1 MDMSLFKPQRTQRSF
16 LDTDVY
22 DRLIPKDHLLVKLN
36 QKMDWSFIED
46 ACRPFYQ
53 ERGRMGENPVVLFKM
68 LLLAYLYDISER
80 RIEIDCTLHILYK
93 AFLGLEVDEKAPDH
107 STLTRFR
114 DRLGEE
120 GFRTIFNR
128 LVEQAR
134 SAGIVADRLR
144 IVDSTHQLAN
154 VDILRANKRQP
165 RDKDDDD
172 KTVLPGSPDPDARF
186 GHKTETKKFFGFKHH
201 IGVDADSGLIVAQ
214 ATSGGNIADD
224 DYLMPLAS
232 GPPPAFL
239 TADKLYDKP
248 HHHQD
253 LKTRG
258 IKSHI
263 IRKST
268 TPDPEDPQYQYHCR
282 QRKQIERVFAVLKK
296 YHHGGRA
303 RYWSLARVRV
313 QNLMTDVVYNLKLLA
328 RDRQPDGGDVCLI
341 TV

>member
-1 MDMSLFKPQRTQRSF
+1 MSLFKPQRTQRTF
-16 LDTDVY
+16 MDATVY

-53 ERGRMGENPVVLFKM
+53 ERGRMGENPVLLFKM
-68 LLLAYLYDISER
+68 LFLAYLYDISER

-128 LVEQAR
+128 LVELAR

-154 VDILRANKRQP
+154 VDILRANVRQP
-165 RDKDDDD
+165 RDQDDDD
-172 KTVLPGSPDPDARF
+172 KTVLPGSSDPDARF
-186 GHKTETKKFFGFKHH
+186 GHKTEKKTFFGYKHH
-201 IGVDADSGLIVAQ
+201 IGIDADSGLIVSQ

-224 DYLMPLAS
+224 DYLIPLAS
-232 GPPPAFL
+232 GPPPEAL

-248 HHHQD
+248 HHHQR
-253 LKTRG
+253 LKARG

-263 IRKST
+263 IRKDTS
-268 TPDPEDPQYQYHCR
+268 PQPEDPQYPKHCR
-282 QRKQIERVFAVLKK
+282 QRQQIERVFAVLKK

-303 RYWSLARVRV
+303 RYWGRARVSV
-313 QNLMTDVVYNLKLLA
+313 QNLMVDVVYNLKLLGQNVFP
-328 RDRQPDGGDVCLI
+328 DSGVVRQKI
-341 TV
+341 A

>member
-16 LDTDVY
+16 LDATVY

-36 QKMDWSFIED
+36 QKLDWSFIEE
-46 ACRPFYQ
+46 ASRPFYQ
-53 ERGRMGENPVVLFKM
+53 ERGRQGENPVVLFKM

-80 RIEIDCTLHILYK
+80 RIEEDCTYNVLFKH
-93 AFLGLEVDEKAPDH
+93 FLGLEVDEKAPDH

-114 DRLGEE
+114 DRLGED

-128 LVEQAR
+128 LVELAR
-134 SAGIVADRLR
+134 SQGIVADRLR
-144 IVDSTHQLAN
+144 LVDSTHQLAN
-154 VDILRANKRQP
+154 VDILRANVRQP

-186 GHKTETKKFFGFKHH
+186 GHKTETKKFFGYKHH
-201 IGVDADSGLIVAQ
+201 IGVDADSGLIVTQ
-214 ATSGGNIADD
+214 ATSGGNISDD
-224 DYLMPLAS
+224 DYLMPMAS
-232 GPPPAFL
+232 GPPPQAL

-248 HHHQD
+248 HHHQE

-268 TPDPEDPQYQYHCR
+268 TPEPKDPQYQYHCR
-282 QRKQIERVFAVLKK
+282 QRKHIERVFAVLKK

-303 RYWSLARVRV
+303 RYWGRAKVSV
-313 QNLMTDVVYNLKLLA
+313 QNLMTDVVYNLKLLG
-328 RDRQPDGGDVCLI
+328 QNLLPDPGEVRLK
-341 TV
+341 TA

>member
-1 MDMSLFKPQRTQRSF
+1 MALFKSRRTQRSF
-16 LDTDVY
+16 MDATVY
-22 DRLIPKDHLLVKLN
+22 DRLIPKDHLLVKLD
-36 QKMDWSFIED
+36 QKMDWSFIEE

-53 ERGRMGENPVVLFKM
+53 ERGRRGENPVVLFKM

-80 RIEIDCTLHILYK
+80 RLEIDCTLHILYK

-128 LVEQAR
+128 LVERAR
-134 SAGIVADRLR
+134 SQGIVADRLR

-154 VDILRANKRQP
+154 VDILRANQRQP
-165 RDKDDDD
+165 RDPDDDD
-172 KTVLPGSPDPDARF
+172 KTSLPGSPDPDARF
-186 GHKTETKKFFGFKHH
+186 GRKTETKKFFGYKHH
-201 IGVDADSGLIVAQ
+201 IGIDADSGLIVAQ

-224 DYLMPLAS
+224 DYLMSMAA
-232 GPPPAFL
+232 GPPPQAL

-248 HHHQD
+248 HHHQRLTD
-253 LKTRG
+253 KG

-263 IRKST
+263 IRKEAS
-268 TPDPEDPQYQYHCR
+268 PQPQDPQYQKNCR

-296 YHHGGRA
+296 YHSGDRA
-303 RYWSLARVRV
+303 RYWGRGRVSV
-313 QNLMTDVVYNLKLLA
+313 QNLLSDLVYNLKLLA
-328 RDRQPDGGDVCLI
+328 QVWTPNSGGVCLP
-341 TV
+341 TA